1 MRLLCLLWLNRIL
14 MVASRLAANAS
25 TDLLPEHADE
35 LLLHLTPAER
45 LVAIHV
51 GHGLSNKEISSVLN
65 RAEPTIKHQLASVL
79 RKLGVQGRCQLIVLL
94 LSGRRSFLRG

>member
-1 MRLLCLLWLNRIL
+1 

-51 GHGLSNKEISSVLN
+51 GHGLSNKQISSVLN

>member
-1 MRLLCLLWLNRIL
+1 
-14 MVASRLAANAS
+14 MVASRLTSESPMEHLVPEQADAF
-25 TDLLPEHADE
+25 LLR
-35 LLLHLTPAER
+35 LTPAER

-65 RAEPTIKHQLASVL
+65 RAEPTIKHQLASVH

-94 LSGRRSFLRG
+94 LSGRRLRQNLKLET

>member
-1 MRLLCLLWLNRIL
+1 MSALFPRTYPSVYSVYSVVNPVRESG
-14 MVASRLAANAS
+14 V
-25 TDLLPEHADE
+25 LPEHADE
-35 LLLHLTPAER
+35 LLLRLTPAER

-94 LSGRRSFLRG
+94 LSGRRSFVGR

>member
-1 MRLLCLLWLNRIL
+1 
-14 MVASRLAANAS
+14 MVASRHAS
-25 TDLLPEHADE
+25 NSPDHLLPEHADE
-35 LLLHLTPAER
+35 WLLRLTPAER

-94 LSGRRSFLRG
+94 LSGRRIFARGR

>member
-1 MRLLCLLWLNRIL
+1 MCSAGNPLRE
-14 MVASRLAANAS
+14 SNA
-25 TDLLPEHADE
+25 LPEHADE
-35 LLLHLTPAER
+35 LLLRLTPAER

-51 GHGLSNKEISSVLN
+51 GHGLSNKEISSVLQ
-65 RAEPTIKHQLASVL
+65 RAEPTIKHQLASVH

>member
-1 MRLLCLLWLNRIL
+1 MRATLSGTFPSAYSVCSAGNPVRESDPL
-14 MVASRLAANAS
+14 S
-25 TDLLPEHADE
+25 EHADE
-35 LLLHLTPAER
+35 LLLRLTPAER

-94 LSGRRSFLRG
+94 LSGRRSFVGR